1 MQNETVFK
9 QLLITALIAAS
20 GTVNASPALDLFN
33 QATYYIASRY
43 NGFSA
48 APLEALSAQ
57 FRPQLDA
64 ACATQVDTCPYSA
77 ALPIVQQM
85 LEVISDGH
93 SYLLLSKQRD
103 EVQRQRSGL
112 GPASPRLGIA
122 TREVAD
128 SADRLIA
135 DVWEDSP
142 AATAGLR
149 RGDRLVSVN
158 SQPSAA
164 LGNDFQPTIARLISS
179 GSSVR
184 LGVQRGA
191 IRLEVTVRGA
201 VLPARLPSFK
211 TLSPGGVGY
220 IRIPSFD
227 VIGKVAATVHDLV
240 ARANRM
246 GLTRLVVDVRDNPG
260 GVDFEVLASAGAFI
274 ERTGFTQEYRDSQRT
289 QVVQN
294 GTVLLANGS
303 VVYTTPKPALF
314 SGKIAVLV
322 NRQSYSGAE
331 YLAQFVQDANV
342 GVIVGEAS
350 GGLGNTGSTE
360 FNLPDGSA
368 LVLTIFKSQRLDGS
382 YLPTRVTP
390 DELVPD
396 ELDVQ
401 SATGRDV
408 ALQRALELLR

>member
-1 MQNETVFK
+1 MQSMLK
-9 QLLITALIAAS
+9 HLLITALIAVS

-43 NGFSA
+43 NGFSL
-48 APLEALSAQ
+48 APLETLSTQ

-64 ACATQVDTCPYSA
+64 ACAGQLETCPYSA
-77 ALPIVQQM
+77 AMPVVQQM
-85 LEVISDGH
+85 LETISDGH
-93 SYLLLSKQRD
+93 SYLLLAAQRD

-122 TREVAD
+122 TREVVG

-142 AATAGLR
+142 AAAAGLR

-158 SQPSAA
+158 GQLSAT
-164 LGNDFQPTIARLISS
+164 LGQDFQPSIARAISS

-184 LGVQRGA
+184 LGVQRPTA
-191 IRLEVTVRGA
+191 VLLEVTVRGA
-201 VLPARLPSFK
+201 VLPARLPSFR

-240 ARANRM
+240 ARAQRM
-246 GLTRLVVDVRDNPG
+246 GLRRLVIDVRDNPG
-260 GVDFEVLASAGAFI
+260 GVDFEVLASAGAFV
-274 ERTGFTQEYRDSQRT
+274 ERTGFTQEYRDNKRT

-294 GTVLLANGS
+294 GTVLLANGN
-303 VVYTTPKPALF
+303 VVYATPKPALF
-314 SGKIAVLV
+314 RGQIAVLV

-331 YLAQFVQDANV
+331 YLAQFVQDAGV
-342 GVIVGEAS
+342 GVIVGEAT

-368 LVLTIFKSQRLDGS
+368 LVLTIFKSLRLDGS

-396 ELDVQ
+396 ELMVQ
-401 SATGRDV
+401 SQSGRDV

>member
-1 MQNETVFK
+1 M
-9 QLLITALIAAS
+9 LLMLKRLLVTALIAVS

-33 QATYYIASRY
+33 QATYYIATRY
-43 NGFSA
+43 NGFSDV
-48 APLEALSAQ
+48 PLDALAAQ

-64 ACATQVDTCPYSA
+64 ACVGQLETCPYSA
-77 ALPIVQQM
+77 AVPIVQQM
-85 LEVISDGH
+85 LELIEDGH
-93 SYLLLSKQRD
+93 SYLLLAAQRD

-122 TREVAD
+122 TREVAG
-128 SADRLIA
+128 SSDRLIA
-135 DVWEDSP
+135 DVWEGSP
-142 AATAGLR
+142 AAAAGLQ

-158 SQPSAA
+158 GQPSASLA
-164 LGNDFQPTIARLISS
+164 ADFLPSIARAVSS

-191 IRLEVTVRGA
+191 ALLEVTVRGA
-201 VLPARLPSFK
+201 VLTARLPSFK

-227 VIGKVAATVHDLV
+227 VIGKVAASVHELV
-240 ARANRM
+240 ARATRM

-260 GVDFEVLASAGAFI
+260 GVDFEVLASAGAFV
-274 ERTGFTQEYRDSQRT
+274 ERTGFTQEYRDSRRT
-289 QVVQN
+289 QIVQG
-294 GTVLLANGS
+294 GTVLTASGS
-303 VVYTTPKPALF
+303 VVYATPKPALYA
-314 SGKIAVLV
+314 GKLAVLV
-322 NRQSYSGAE
+322 NSHSYSGAE
-331 YLAQFVQDANV
+331 YLAQFVQDAGA
-342 GVIVGEAS
+342 GVIVGEAT

-368 LVLTIFKSQRLDGS
+368 LVLTIFKSLRLDGS

-396 ELDVQ
+396 ELELQ
-401 SATGRDV
+401 SQTGRDV

>member
-1 MQNETVFK
+1 MLK
-9 QLLITALIAAS
+9 RLLVTALIAVS

-48 APLEALSAQ
+48 APLGALSQQ

-64 ACATQVDTCPYSA
+64 ACAGQLETCPYSA
-77 ALPIVQQM
+77 AVPIVQQM
-85 LEVISDGH
+85 LELIEDGH
-93 SYLLLSKQRD
+93 SYLLLAAQRD

-122 TREVAD
+122 TREVLD

-142 AATAGLR
+142 AAAAGLR

-158 SQPSAA
+158 GQPSANLA
-164 LGNDFQPTIARLISS
+164 QDFQPSIARAVSS

-191 IRLEVTVRGA
+191 ALLEVTVRGA
-201 VLPARLPSFK
+201 VLAARLPSFK

-227 VIGKVAATVHDLV
+227 VIGKVAATVHELV
-240 ARANRM
+240 ARINRM

-260 GVDFEVLASAGAFI
+260 GVDFEVLASAGALI

-294 GTVLLANGS
+294 GAVSLANGS
-303 VVYTTPKPALF
+303 VVYATPKPALF
-314 SGKIAVLV
+314 KGAIAVLV

-331 YLAQFVQDANV
+331 YLAQFVQDARA
-342 GVIVGEAS
+342 GVIVGEAT
-350 GGLGNTGSTE
+350 GGLGNTGSSE

-382 YLPTRVTP
+382 YLPSRVTP
-390 DELVPD
+390 DEVVPD
-396 ELDVQ
+396 ELELQ
-401 SATGRDV
+401 STTGRDV

>member
-1 MQNETVFK
+1 MLK
-9 QLLITALIAAS
+9 RLLVTALIAVS

-43 NGFSA
+43 NGFST
-48 APLEALSAQ
+48 APLGALAQQ

-64 ACATQVDTCPYSA
+64 ACATQTDTCPYSA
-77 ALPIVQQM
+77 AVPIVQQM

-93 SYLLLSKQRD
+93 SYLLLAAQRD
-103 EVQRQRSGL
+103 EVQRQRNGL
-112 GPASPRLGIA
+112 GPAVPRLGIA

-142 AATAGLR
+142 AAAAGLQ

-158 SQPSAA
+158 GQLSTT
-164 LGNDFQPTIARLISS
+164 LGADFQPSIARLVSS

-184 LGVQRGA
+184 LGVQRAG
-191 IRLEVTVRGA
+191 ILLEVTVRGA

-211 TLSPGGVGY
+211 VLSPGGIGY

-227 VIGKVAATVHDLV
+227 VIGKIAASIHDLV

-260 GVDFEVLASAGAFI
+260 GVDFEVLASAGAFV

-289 QVVQN
+289 QIVQN
-294 GTVLLANGS
+294 GTVLTSNGN
-303 VVYTTPKPALF
+303 VVYATPKPALYT
-314 SGKIAVLV
+314 GKLAVLV
-322 NRQSYSGAE
+322 NSHSYSGAE
-331 YLAQFVQDANV
+331 YLAQFVQDAQV
-342 GVIVGEAS
+342 GVIVGEAT

-368 LVLTIFKSQRLDGS
+368 LVLTIFKSLRLNGS

-390 DELVPD
+390 DALVPD

-401 SATGRDV
+401 SQTGRDV